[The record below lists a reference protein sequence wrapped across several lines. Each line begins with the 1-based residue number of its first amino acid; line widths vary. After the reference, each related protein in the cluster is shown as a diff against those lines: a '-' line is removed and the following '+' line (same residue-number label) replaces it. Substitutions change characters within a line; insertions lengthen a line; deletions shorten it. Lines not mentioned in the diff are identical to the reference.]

1 MLRCIPMYPTLAVAG
16 LMPGLVLAADAAAAP
31 EIGAGWVLNL
41 VFGLVLVLGL
51 FLALAWLMR
60 KLGTLPG
67 GNGRLIRVVGGAS
80 LGARDRLVLV
90 ELGQQQLLL
99 GVSPGRIVNLH
110 TLPERLDTASGSAST
125 RDFSATL
132 RGLLGPDR

>member
-1 MLRCIPMYPTLAVAG
+1 MLAVAG
-16 LMPGLVLAADAAAAP
+16 LAPGLALAVDAAASP
-31 EIGAGWVLNL
+31 VIGAGWVLNL
-41 VFGLVLVLGL
+41 GLGLGLVLGL

-60 KLGTLPG
+60 KLGTVPG
-67 GNGRLIRVVGGAS
+67 GKGRLIRVVGGAS

-90 ELGQQQLLL
+90 EVGQEQLLL

-110 TLPERLDTASGSAST
+110 TLPERLDTGAGSSTT

-132 RGLLGPDR
+132 RGLMEPGR